1 MTKEKWLQIGYDS
14 NVIDLETVEE
24 ITFRHAFSE
33 WFLMKMKVCKPDS
46 VDRIEVTF
54 NRYYD
59 TDEFVEKYISTIS
72 ENDIID
78 FLTACM
84 IKNPDMTYK
93 EFCRILQIVNNTLV
107 YFKDLRRGGVGLYDW
122 DKIKR
127 YLPISKL
134 EKRQKHEFAVKESDV
149 SKLIEHVLVY
159 DVYPDKRD
167 ACLCLCMNFYLGLRI
182 GELAALSFDAFDFE
196 RNVVRVFR
204 TMSKSY
210 TRLEDGS
217 VSGSMVYRVV
227 DDCKTVHSVR
237 EIPLVPEVKVFY
249 EKIRA
254 NHIAKKYDSSY
265 LAYDGSDTNLYKSLD
280 RTLRRLCNLCDVPY
294 FNSHVIRK
302 TFATKLHFANVPTRV
317 ISDLMGH
324 SEIATTENSYILTYN
339 NNYRQLLDYM
349 EGGLTYAI
357 CDQCNGTA

>member
-1 MTKEKWLQIGYDS
+1 MSKEEWLSIGYDK
-14 NVIDLETVEE
+14 NIIDVETVEE

-33 WFLMKMKVCKPDS
+33 WFIMKMKMCKPDS

-59 TDEFVEKYISTIS
+59 KDDFAEKFISKIS

-78 FLTACM
+78 FLSACM
-84 IKNPDMTYK
+84 LKNPDMTYK
-93 EFCRILQIVNNTLV
+93 EYSRILQIVNNVLV
-107 YFKDLRRGGVGLYDW
+107 YFKDLHRGGAILYDW

-134 EKRQKHEFAVKESDV
+134 EKRERPEFAVKESDV
-149 SKLIEHVLVY
+149 SKLMEHVLVY
-159 DVYPDKRD
+159 DIYPDKRD

-182 GELAALSFDAFDFE
+182 GELAALSFDAFDFD

-204 TMSKSY
+204 TVSKSY
-210 TRLEDGS
+210 ARLEDGS
-217 VSGSMVYRVV
+217 ICGSMVYRVV

-237 EIPLVPEVKVFY
+237 EIPLVPEVKLFY
-249 EKIRA
+249 DKIRA
-254 NHIAKKYDSSY
+254 NHLERKYDSPY
-265 LAYDGSDTNLYKSLD
+265 LAYDGTDTNLYRSLE
-280 RTLRRLCNLCDVPY
+280 RTLRRLCSLCDVPY
-294 FNSHVIRK
+294 FNTHIIRK

-324 SEIATTENSYILTYN
+324 SEIATTENSYILNYA
-339 NNYRQLLDYM
+339 NNYSQLYEYM
-349 EGGLTYAI
+349 KGGLQYAVNI
-357 CDQCNGTA
+357 